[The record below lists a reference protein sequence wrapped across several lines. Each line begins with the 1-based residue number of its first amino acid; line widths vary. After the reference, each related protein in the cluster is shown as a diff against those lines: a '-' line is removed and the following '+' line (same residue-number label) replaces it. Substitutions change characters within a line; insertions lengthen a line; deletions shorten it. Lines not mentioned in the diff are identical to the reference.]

1 MTGML
6 ASITN
11 LQEALQVLKYDVDI
25 IDLKD
30 PAQGALG
37 DLEIESIKTIV
48 QAIKGQ
54 RRISATIG
62 DLPMHPQT
70 ILSAVLAKAETDVDF
85 IKIGFFPGGDWHGTL
100 DALADLGDS
109 GTRMIAVLFADTQ
122 PELGLLNKIKSA
134 QFRGVMLDTMD
145 KQKGSLTDLMPQK
158 ALQNFVE
165 QASANHLICGLA
177 GSLRLADI
185 PALKSLKPDYL
196 GFRGALCSQQKRTAE
211 LDEPAI
217 KAICSL
223 IKKV

>member
-6 ASITN
+6 ASVTH
-11 LQEALQVLKYDVDI
+11 LQEALQALQYEVDI

-37 DLEIESIKTIV
+37 DLEIESINSIV
-48 QAIKGQ
+48 KAINGQ

-70 ILSAVLAKAETDVDF
+70 IFSAVLAKAETGVDF
-85 IKIGFFPGGDWHGTL
+85 VKIGFFPGGDWNATL
-100 DALADLGDS
+100 DALADLGNA
-109 GTRMIAVLFADTQ
+109 GINMIAVLFADTQ
-122 PELGLLNKIKSA
+122 PELGILSKIKSA

-145 KQKGSLTDLMPQK
+145 KQKGSLTDMMPQK
-158 ALQNFVE
+158 SIQNFVE
-165 QASANHLICGLA
+165 QAADNHLICGLA
-177 GSLRLADI
+177 GSLRVADI

-196 GFRGALCSQQKRTAE
+196 GFRGALCSQQKRTGE
-211 LDEPAI
+211 LDESAI

-223 IKKV
+223 IKKL